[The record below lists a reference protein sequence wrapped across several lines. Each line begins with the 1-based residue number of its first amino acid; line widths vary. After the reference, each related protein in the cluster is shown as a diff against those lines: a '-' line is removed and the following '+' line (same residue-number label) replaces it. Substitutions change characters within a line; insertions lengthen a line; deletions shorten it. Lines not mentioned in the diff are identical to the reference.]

1 MYEPTNKPTDATS
14 ANNQTENVVS
24 VIGREIAAM
33 QGALLA
39 LTSVVART
47 GDGNAIASHLLAI
60 RASAAREPN
69 SSHFTDILDKM
80 IDVSRPAVH

>member
-1 MYEPTNKPTDATS
+1 MNEPTNKPARQAED
-14 ANNQTENVVS
+14 VVS

-39 LTSVVART
+39 LTSVMARSADPGLVAR
-47 GDGNAIASHLLAI
+47 HLQVI
-60 RASAAREPN
+60 RESAAREPN

-80 IDVSRPAVH
+80 IDVARPAVH

>member
-1 MYEPTNKPTDATS
+1 MSESKKPAEDLVA
-14 ANNQTENVVS
+14 

-39 LTSVVART
+39 LTSAVARS
-47 GDGNAIASHLLAI
+47 GDAGAITSQLLAI

-69 SSHFTDILDKM
+69 SAHFTDILDRM
-80 IDVSRPAVH
+80 IDVARPPVH